1 MVQERIQCKMKYIIS
16 ESRLERIMTEY
27 LNNFFMDKEIMNTSV
42 IILVYDLDNEYFDYK
57 VKSRELF
64 VLEDFLDTFETM
76 FNLTR
81 PQALQFILG
90 WFENQFGVTVRKS
103 MTSF

>member
-1 MVQERIQCKMKYIIS
+1 MKYIIS
-16 ESRLERIMTEY
+16 ENQLDKIMIKY
-27 LNNFFMDKEIMNTSV
+27 LDSFLLDKDIINTQTS
-42 IILVYDLDNEYFDYK
+42 ILVYDGDNLLFTYLPRP
-57 VKSRELF
+57 RELF
-64 VLEDFLDTFETM
+64 TLEDFLDTFEIM

>member
-1 MVQERIQCKMKYIIS
+1 MKYIIS
-16 ESRLERIMTEY
+16 ESRLEGIMTEY
-27 LNNFFMDKEIMNTSV
+27 LNNFFMDKEIINTSV

>member
-1 MVQERIQCKMKYIIS
+1 MKYIIS
-16 ESRLERIMTEY
+16 ESQLDKIIIKY
-27 LNNFFMDKEIMNTSV
+27 LNSSLLDKDIINNQTSL
-42 IILVYDLDNEYFDYK
+42 LVYDGDNLLFTYLPRP
-57 VKSRELF
+57 RELF
-64 VLEDFLDTFETM
+64 TLEDFLDTFETM

-90 WFENQFGVTVRKS
+90 WFETQFGVTVRKS

>member
-1 MVQERIQCKMKYIIS
+1 MTKYLDS
-16 ESRLERIMTEY
+16 FL
-27 LNNFFMDKEIMNTSV
+27 MDKKIINTGV
-42 IILVYDLDNEYFDYK
+42 IILVYDVDNDYFDYK

-64 VLEDFLDTFETM
+64 TLGDFLETFETM

-90 WFENQFGVTVRKS
+90 WFENQFDVKVRKS
-103 MTSF
+103 MTAF

>member
-1 MVQERIQCKMKYIIS
+1 MKYIIS
-16 ESRLERIMTEY
+16 ESQLDKIIIKY
-27 LNNFFMDKEIMNTSV
+27 LNSSLLDKDIINNQTSL
-42 IILVYDLDNEYFDYK
+42 LVYDGDSLLFTYLPRP
-57 VKSRELF
+57 RELF
-64 VLEDFLDTFETM
+64 TLEDFLDTFETM

-90 WFENQFGVTVRKS
+90 WFETQFGVTVRKS

>member
-1 MVQERIQCKMKYIIS
+1 MKYIIS
-16 ESRLERIMTEY
+16 ESQLDKIMIKY
-27 LNNFFMDKEIMNTSV
+27 LDSFLLDKDIINNQTSL
-42 IILVYDLDNEYFDYK
+42 LVYDGDSLLFTYLPRP
-57 VKSRELF
+57 RELF
-64 VLEDFLDTFETM
+64 TLEDFLDTFETM

-81 PQALQFILG
+81 PQSLQFILG

>member
-1 MVQERIQCKMKYIIS
+1 MKYIIS
-16 ESRLERIMTEY
+16 ESQLDKIMIKY
-27 LNNFFMDKEIMNTSV
+27 LDSFLLDKDIINTQTS
-42 IILVYDLDNEYFDYK
+42 ILVYDGDNLLFTYLPRP
-57 VKSRELF
+57 RELF
-64 VLEDFLDTFETM
+64 TLEDFLDTFETM

-81 PQALQFILG
+81 PQSLQFILG

>member
-1 MVQERIQCKMKYIIS
+1 MKYIIS
-16 ESRLERIMTEY
+16 ESQLDKIMIKY
-27 LNNFFMDKEIMNTSV
+27 LDSFLLDKDIINNQTSL
-42 IILVYDLDNEYFDYK
+42 LVYDGDNLLFTYLPRP
-57 VKSRELF
+57 RELF
-64 VLEDFLDTFETM
+64 TLEDFLDTFETM

-81 PQALQFILG
+81 PQSLQFILG

>member
-1 MVQERIQCKMKYIIS
+1 MKYIIS
-16 ESRLERIMTEY
+16 ESQLDKIMIKY
-27 LNNFFMDKEIMNTSV
+27 LDSFLLDKDIINNQTSL
-42 IILVYDLDNEYFDYK
+42 LVYDGDKLLFTYLPRP
-57 VKSRELF
+57 RELF
-64 VLEDFLDTFETM
+64 TLEDFLDTFETM

>member
-1 MVQERIQCKMKYIIS
+1 MKYIIS
-16 ESRLERIMTEY
+16 ESQLDKIMIKY
-27 LNNFFMDKEIMNTSV
+27 LDSFLLNKDIINTQTT
-42 IILVYDLDNEYFDYK
+42 IIVYDVNKEYFTYL
-57 VKSRELF
+57 SRGRTLF
-64 VLEDFLDTFETM
+64 ILEYFLDTFEAM

-90 WFENQFGVTVRKS
+90 WFENQFGVKVRKS

>member
-1 MVQERIQCKMKYIIS
+1 MKYIIS
-16 ESRLERIMTEY
+16 ESQLDKIMIKY
-27 LNNFFMDKEIMNTSV
+27 LDSFLLDKDIINTQTST
-42 IILVYDLDNEYFDYK
+42 LVYDGDNLLFTYLPRP
-57 VKSRELF
+57 RELF
-64 VLEDFLDTFETM
+64 TLEDFLDTFETM

>member
-1 MVQERIQCKMKYIIS
+1 MIFIDMKYIIS
-16 ESRLERIMTEY
+16 ESQLDKIMIKY
-27 LNNFFMDKEIMNTSV
+27 LDSFLLDKDIINTQTS
-42 IILVYDLDNEYFDYK
+42 ILVYDGDNLLFTYLPRP
-57 VKSRELF
+57 RELF
-64 VLEDFLDTFETM
+64 TLEDFLDTFETM

-90 WFENQFGVTVRKS
+90 WFETQFGVTVRKS